1 MNFLV
6 KDEKQLLTL
15 TNFYYNIPSINTTNY
30 DDMYILYICK
40 MVIIK
45 KKTTI
50 KTTSIQN
57 MYIYMT
63 RGLVINNKND
73 YT

>member
-1 MNFLV
+1 
-6 KDEKQLLTL
+6 
-15 TNFYYNIPSINTTNY
+15 
-30 DDMYILYICK
+30 
-40 MVIIK
+40 MVIIKK

>member
-30 DDMYILYICK
+30 DDMYILYIY
-40 MVIIK
+40 M
-45 KKTTI
+45 
-50 KTTSIQN
+50 QN
-57 MYIYMT
+57 GNY
-63 RGLVINNKND
+63 
-73 YT
+73 